1 MGKIFYIM
9 GKSATGK
16 DHLYEALI
24 GREELNLHPVVLYT
38 TRPIRKG
45 ERDGREYYF
54 VNVEK
59 LVQLRLAGKIIEERM
74 YNTVQGPWYYFTA
87 DEGQFRLEVED
98 YIGIGT
104 LESYE
109 KIKAYFGSEQVI
121 PLYVETEDGIRIRR
135 ALRRE
140 EKQAKPGYEEMCR
153 RFLADCEDFS
163 EEKIAEAGIEKRFQ
177 NNGEFGA
184 CLEELAAYI
193 KKVQNNAVS

>member
-24 GREELNLHPVVLYT
+24 GREEPNLHPVVLYT

-74 YNTVQGPWYYFTA
+74 YNTVQGPWYYFT
-87 DEGQFRLEVED
+87 
-98 YIGIGT
+98 
-104 LESYE
+104 
-109 KIKAYFGSEQVI
+109 
-121 PLYVETEDGIRIRR
+121 
-135 ALRRE
+135 
-140 EKQAKPGYEEMCR
+140 
-153 RFLADCEDFS
+153 
-163 EEKIAEAGIEKRFQ
+163 
-177 NNGEFGA
+177 
-184 CLEELAAYI
+184 
-193 KKVQNNAVS
+193 